1 MSKEIKLK
9 EISIHLLPSRAAYVP
24 KYEVLV
30 ISDWLLNKLD
40 DNQNGISSTDSNSDT
55 ECFYD
60 LEQLLI
66 AYSPQKMIFLGDIF
80 LADWSSDWHKLND
93 FAAGYKEVEFILIQ
107 NDVMADR
114 PQDIT
119 FVENISFVA
128 NYLVDDRLFF
138 THKEEPNLSQKYS
151 YIVGELNP
159 GCIISGKGR
168 QMYRLPCFKLNSNV
182 LTLPPFGK
190 WTTLNILKK
199 NKKNKLYAILGDHIV
214 DI

>member
-1 MSKEIKLK
+1 MGKEIKLK
-9 EISIHLLPSRAAYVP
+9 DISIHLLPSRAAYVP

-30 ISDWLLNKLD
+30 ISEWNLNKLD
-40 DNQNGISSTDSNSDT
+40 DNHNDTISTDSNFDS
-55 ECFYD
+55 ESFYD

-80 LADWSSDWHKLND
+80 RADWSSDWQKLND
-93 FAAGYKEVEFILIQ
+93 FAKGYNEVEFILIQ
-107 NDVMADR
+107 NEAMVDR

-119 FVENISFVA
+119 FVDNISFVA

-138 THKEEPNLSQKYS
+138 THKEEPNLSKEYS
-151 YIVGELNP
+151 YIVGGLNP

-168 QMYRLPCFKLNSNV
+168 QMYRLPCFKRNSSV

-199 NKKNKLYAILGDHIV
+199 SKKNKLYAILGDHIV